1 MSKAE
6 LDDLNRA
13 GKAWRE
19 RYNPTEAV
27 RDAGEPESSEQ
38 EDTADPRGTMGQQ
51 LELLW
56 PPALPPSDA
65 ASRKTRSLS

>member
-19 RYNPTEAV
+19 RYNPAQAV
-27 RDAGEPESSEQ
+27 PDAGEPESSEQ
-38 EDTADPRGTMGQQ
+38 EDIADPRETVGQQ
-51 LELLW
+51 LELL
-56 PPALPPSDA
+56 
-65 ASRKTRSLS
+65 